1 MQKLT
6 PAHLKKI
13 KEQTGLG
20 YIDAIKKLREDHN
33 VGLNDAYTALEQAEG
48 DWNKAVEYIKKNW
61 RSSTGKPAN
70 NGLIFTYQ
78 HPQDIP
84 RIGVM
89 LEVRCGTDFVA
100 KGEPFKTLCR
110 ELALQV
116 IAGLEGPL
124 EAQAY
129 VRDTSRTVESLMTE
143 YSQKLGEPIR
153 VERYVRWELGTNH
166 PEDDRKVCTS

>member
-6 PAHLKKI
+6 PAHLKKL

-20 YIDAIKKLREDHN
+20 YIEAIKKLRADHN
-33 VGLNDAYTALEQAEG
+33 VSLALAVEALEEGEG
-48 DWNKAVEYIKKNW
+48 DWNASVAYIKDNW
-61 RSSTGKPAN
+61 RGNTGKPTNA
-70 NGLIFTYQ
+70 GLIYTYQ

-100 KGEPFKTLCR
+100 KGEPFKALCR
-110 ELALQV
+110 ELALQLV
-116 IAGLEGPL
+116 AGLEGPL

-129 VRDTSRTVESLMTE
+129 VRDSSRTVESLIAE
-143 YSQKLGEPIR
+143 YSQTLGENIR
-153 VERYVRWELGTNH
+153 VERTVRWELGTNH